1 MVKDVSDGKLRGR
14 GTQYQQLDKL
24 MRGVEMQTLAVPVIG
39 VTPSDE
45 DKGIGAKTGA
55 LLPTYRPK

>member
-1 MVKDVSDGKLRGR
+1 
-14 GTQYQQLDKL
+14 